1 MAMRRK
7 RRRGHTLRHFA
18 HVGSRTTRINKT
30 AGAAHAIY
38 KVWASL
44 AIHWLIRFNL
54 RDLRESNGSVTLI
67 IVLKVRR
74 PSLMTVIPNANLRR
88 ISLRCN
94 FLDKFFGYN
103 RLRLSNLK
111 RAWLHSA
118 CSIFAAPAEVFSFMR
133 SKISAKLW
141 SRCAKYCQRFRKFSS
156 FYSLLYICMLILQM
170 HCQGEA
176 VHAQRVGKWIVEVT
190 AKGMEDV
197 ADIEL

>member
-7 RRRGHTLRHFA
+7 RRRGHTLRYFA

-30 AGAAHAIY
+30 AGAAHALWY

-67 IVLKVRR
+67 ILILNVRR
-74 PSLMTVIPNANLRR
+74 QSVMTAFPIANLRR
-88 ISLRCN
+88 ISIACN
-94 FLDKFFGYN
+94 FLDEF
-103 RLRLSNLK
+103 LT
-111 RAWLHSA
+111 
-118 CSIFAAPAEVFSFMR
+118 APAEVISFMR

-170 HCQGEA
+170 HRQGEA
-176 VHAQRVGKWIVEVT
+176 VHAQHVGKWIVEVT

-197 ADIEL
+197 AHIEL